1 MKRYLIYIKSHSE
14 APDYENEVRADSR
27 MEAVERFYEMLRG
40 EFDREFI
47 LANIMEVDD
56 DEEN

>member
-1 MKRYLIYIKSHSE
+1 
-14 APDYENEVRADSR
+14 